1 MNQVILKKG
10 KESSLLR
17 RHLWVFSGAVK
28 RIEGSPVEGDLV
40 EVVSHKGEK
49 LGVGHLGGGSIQVR
63 MLALGNETVDQNFWN
78 QTIKEAFYL
87 RSGLGFGQGK
97 ETDCYRLIN
106 AEGDGLPGLIID
118 VYTDACV
125 IQTHSAGMQNSVSE
139 IVAALESLEQ
149 EWTTIY
155 HRPANKGQ
163 AKFLKGN
170 ASDAVVSENGMKLQ
184 VNWVEGQ
191 KTGFFLDQRDNRKLL
206 GELSAGRKVLNTFCY
221 TGGFSVAALNGG
233 AEKVVSV
240 DVSDSAIDLT
250 NKNVEL
256 NFPEGSPHQAHATD
270 TFDFLK
276 SAGSDFDIIVL
287 DPPAFAKHLRKRH
300 NAIQGYR
307 RLNKAALD
315 KLQPG
320 SLLMTYSCS
329 QVVDAK
335 MFEKAVM
342 AAALD
347 AKRTIKILKRLGHP
361 ADHPVCIYHP
371 EGDYLKGL
379 LLEVR

>member
-1 MNQVILKKG
+1 MIYEL
-10 KESSLLR
+10 
-17 RHLWVFSGAVK
+17 
-28 RIEGSPVEGDLV
+28 D
-40 EVVSHKGEK
+40 
-49 LGVGHLGGGSIQVR
+49 
-63 MLALGNETVDQNFWN
+63 LALG
-78 QTIKEAFYL
+78 KE
-87 RSGLGFGQGK
+87 RK
-97 ETDCYRLIN
+97 TDCYRLIN

-118 VYTDACV
+118 VYADACV

-139 IVAALESLEQ
+139 IVAALESLE
-149 EWTTIY
+149 EKWATIY
-155 HRPANKGQ
+155 HRPANQGK
-163 AKFLKGN
+163 AEFLKGD

-184 VNWVEGQ
+184 VNWVDGQ

-206 GELSAGRKVLNTFCY
+206 GELSAGKKVLNTFCY
-221 TGGFSVAALNGG
+221 TGGFSVAALKGG

-250 NKNVEL
+250 NENVEL
-256 NFPEGSPHQAHATD
+256 NFSAGAPHEAHATD

-361 ADHPVCIYHP
+361 ADHPVSIYHP